1 MRRSDKVNIEILA
14 EDKSG
19 AVVVKRMV
27 EAICRRELEGEMP
40 TVEVRPHR
48 GCGKLPG
55 DWSAKPG
62 KFASGLLDLLPAK
75 CRAYEN
81 IYKDGDLILAVVM
94 DSDNHDPAEL
104 RALLYSVTSEYAPDI
119 RCVIGLC
126 TEEIEAWLLGDRQAL
141 LKAYPDANV
150 DVIDSYEQDSI
161 CGTWELLC
169 KAVCPDTY
177 RSLIDV
183 GYPAIGNYK
192 ARWAENIS
200 LFMSPENNRS
210 PSFSLFANALTAAVK
225 NPAPVRSIHR
235 RTF

>member
-1 MRRSDKVNIEILA
+1 MNIEILA

-27 EAICRRELEGEMP
+27 EAICHKELDGNIP
-40 TVEVRPHR
+40 QVEVRPHR
-48 GCGKLPG
+48 GCGKLP
-55 DWSAKPG
+55 DDMQAKPG

-104 RALLYSVTSEYAPDI
+104 RAELYAVTGEFAPDI

-126 TEEIEAWLLGDRQAL
+126 TEEVEAWLLGDRKAL
-141 LKAYPDANV
+141 LEAYPEADIS
-150 DVIDSYEQDSI
+150 VIDSYEQDSV
-161 CGTWELLC
+161 CGTWEVLC
-169 KAVCPDTY
+169 RAVCPDTY
-177 RSLIDV
+177 RSVIEV

-192 ARWAENIS
+192 AKWADNIS
-200 LFMSPENNRS
+200 NFMSPDNNRS
-210 PSFSLFANALTAAVK
+210 PSFKLFANALTAAIK
-225 NPAPVRSIHR
+225 NPAPVKSIHR
-235 RTF
+235 RSF

>member
-1 MRRSDKVNIEILA
+1 MNIEILA

-27 EAICRRELEGEMP
+27 EAICRKELGEDIP
-40 TVEVRPHR
+40 QVEVRPHR
-48 GCGKLPG
+48 GCGKLP
-55 DWSAKPG
+55 DDMKAKPG

-81 IYKDGDLILAVVM
+81 IYGNGDLILAVVM
-94 DSDNHDPAEL
+94 DSDNNDPAQL
-104 RALLYSVTSEYAPDI
+104 RAELYAVTSQFAPDI

-126 TEEIEAWLLGDRQAL
+126 TEEVEAWLLGDRKAL
-141 LKAYPDANV
+141 LEAYPEADV
-150 DVIDSYEQDSI
+150 DLIDSYQQDSV

-177 RSLIDV
+177 KSIIEV

-192 ARWAENIS
+192 AKWADNIS
-200 LFMSPENNRS
+200 SHMSPDNNRS
-210 PSFSLFANALTAAVK
+210 PSFLLFANALTAAIK
-225 NPAPVRSIHR
+225 NPAPVKSIHR
-235 RTF
+235 RSF